1 MPDNTQND
9 PIIFKT
15 NGKEGFR
22 IPYPTTHLLGTK
34 CPEMKLEIKMTES
47 ISGTIKYFIEELEA
61 ELVSISY
68 QLIDETNTDTREQLN
83 MEYQDLE
90 QRLTNMKIIQ
100 ELILKNIK

>member
-1 MPDNTQND
+1 
-9 PIIFKT
+9 
-15 NGKEGFR
+15 
-22 IPYPTTHLLGTK
+22 
-34 CPEMKLEIKMTES
+34 MTES

-61 ELVSISY
+61 ELVSVSY